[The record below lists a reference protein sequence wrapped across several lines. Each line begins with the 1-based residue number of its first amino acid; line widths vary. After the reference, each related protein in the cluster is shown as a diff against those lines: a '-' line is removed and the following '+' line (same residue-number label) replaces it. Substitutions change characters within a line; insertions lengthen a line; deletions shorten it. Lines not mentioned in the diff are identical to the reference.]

1 VPTRRSLAPILAALF
16 LFAACATTQVQKARI
31 VSVDVH
37 AVLAAV
43 DDAEM
48 TLCNKQPDNTC
59 KSSVPA
65 WTTEKHVEF
74 SKHLVTAL
82 KAGRALNEGVK
93 AVPIT
98 GQTKADLTAVS
109 AELEAVT
116 GLVKDILPPNS
127 TVVIALTA
135 AKDAVLRLLPL
146 FLEGV

>member
-1 VPTRRSLAPILAALF
+1 MRLRIRRNLAPIFAL
-16 LFAACATTQVQKARI
+16 LLLTACATSQVQKARV

-43 DDAEM
+43 DDAEQ
-48 TLCNKQPDNTC
+48 TLYQSKA
-59 KSSVPA
+59 VPA
-65 WTTEKHVEF
+65 WTEEKHQEF
-74 SKHLVTAL
+74 SKHLIVAL

-93 AVPIT
+93 AVPVT

-116 GLVKDILPPNS
+116 ELVKGVLPPNS

-146 FLEGV
+146 FLEG

>member
-1 VPTRRSLAPILAALF
+1 MRLRIRRNLAPIFAL
-16 LFAACATTQVQKARI
+16 LLLTACATSQVQKARV

-43 DDAEM
+43 DDAEQ
-48 TLCNKQPDNTC
+48 TLYQSKA
-59 KSSVPA
+59 VPA
-65 WTTEKHVEF
+65 WTEEKHQEF
-74 SKHLVTAL
+74 SKHLIVAL

-93 AVPIT
+93 AVPVT

-116 GLVKDILPPNS
+116 ELVKGVLPPNS

-135 AKDAVLRLLPL
+135 AKDAILRLLPL
-146 FLEGV
+146 FLEG

>member
-1 VPTRRSLAPILAALF
+1 MRTVRRLSPALVAV
-16 LFAACATTQVQKARI
+16 LLLMACASAGVQKARI

-43 DDAEM
+43 DDAEQ
-48 TLCNKQPDNTC
+48 TLYQSKA
-59 KSSVPA
+59 VPA
-65 WTTEKHVEF
+65 WTEEKHQEF
-74 SKHLVTAL
+74 SKHLIVAL

-93 AVPIT
+93 AVPVT

-116 GLVKDILPPNS
+116 ELVKGVLPPNS

-135 AKDAVLRLLPL
+135 AKDAILRLLPL
-146 FLEGV
+146 FLEG

>member
-1 VPTRRSLAPILAALF
+1 
-16 LFAACATTQVQKARI
+16 
-31 VSVDVH
+31 VDVH

-48 TLCNKQPDNTC
+48 TLYQSHSIP
-59 KSSVPA
+59 S
-65 WTTEKHVEF
+65 WTAEKHADF

-82 KAGRALNEGVK
+82 QAGKRLNEGVK
-93 AVPIT
+93 AVPVS
-98 GQTKADLTAVS
+98 GQTKADLAAVS

-116 GLVKDILPPNS
+116 SLVKDILPPNS

-146 FLEGV
+146 FLEAA

>member
-1 VPTRRSLAPILAALF
+1 MRLRMRRNLAPIFAL
-16 LFAACATTQVQKARI
+16 LLLTACATSQVQKARV

-43 DDAEM
+43 DDAEQ
-48 TLCNKQPDNTC
+48 TLYTSKA
-59 KSSVPA
+59 VPA
-65 WTTEKHVEF
+65 WTEEKHQEF
-74 SKHLVTAL
+74 SKHLIVAL

-93 AVPIT
+93 AVPVT

-116 GLVKDILPPNS
+116 ELVKGVLPPNS

-135 AKDAVLRLLPL
+135 AKDAILRLLPL
-146 FLEGV
+146 FLEG

>member
-1 VPTRRSLAPILAALF
+1 MRLRMRRNLAPIFAL
-16 LFAACATTQVQKARI
+16 LLLTACATSQVQKARV

-43 DDAEM
+43 DDAEQ
-48 TLCNKQPDNTC
+48 TLYTSKA
-59 KSSVPA
+59 VPA
-65 WTTEKHVEF
+65 WTEAKHQEF
-74 SKHLVTAL
+74 SKHLIVAL

-93 AVPIT
+93 AVPVT

-116 GLVKDILPPNS
+116 ELVKGVLPPNS

-146 FLEGV
+146 FLEG

>member
-1 VPTRRSLAPILAALF
+1 MRTRRSFVPILAALF
-16 LFAACATTQVQKARI
+16 LVAACASTQVKRARV

-59 KSSVPA
+59 KSSVPG

-82 KAGRALNEGVK
+82 QAGKRLNEGVK
-93 AVPIT
+93 AIPIT
-98 GQTKADLTAVS
+98 GQTKADMTAIS
-109 AELEAVT
+109 AEIEAVT
-116 GLVKDILPPNS
+116 ALVKDVLPANS
-127 TVVIALTA
+127 TVVISLTA
-135 AKDAVLRLLPL
+135 AKDAILRLLPL

>member
-1 VPTRRSLAPILAALF
+1 MRTRLKRDIAFLAIVNAAL
-16 LFAACATTQVQKARI
+16 LAILISACATSQVQKARV

-43 DDAEM
+43 DDAEQ
-48 TLCNKQPDNTC
+48 TLYASKA
-59 KSSVPA
+59 VPA
-65 WTTEKHVEF
+65 WTEEKHQEF
-74 SKHLVTAL
+74 SKHLIVAL

-93 AVPIT
+93 AVPVT

-116 GLVKDILPPNS
+116 ELVKGVLPPNS

-135 AKDAVLRLLPL
+135 AKDAILRLLPL
-146 FLEGV
+146 FLEG

>member
-1 VPTRRSLAPILAALF
+1 MRTRRSLVPILAALF
-16 LFAACATTQVQKARI
+16 LAACATTQVQKARV

-43 DDAEM
+43 DDAEQ
-48 TLCNKQPDNTC
+48 TLYQSKA
-59 KSSVPA
+59 VPG
-65 WTTEKHVEF
+65 WTAEKHAEF
-74 SKHLVTAL
+74 SKHLVVAL

-116 GLVKDILPPNS
+116 ALVKDVLPPNS

-135 AKDAVLRLLPL
+135 AKDAILRLLPL

>member
-1 VPTRRSLAPILAALF
+1 MRLRMRRNIAPIFAL
-16 LFAACATTQVQKARI
+16 LLLTACATSQVQKARV

-43 DDAEM
+43 DDAEQ
-48 TLCNKQPDNTC
+48 TLYQSKA
-59 KSSVPA
+59 VPA
-65 WTTEKHVEF
+65 WTEEKHQEF
-74 SKHLVTAL
+74 SKHLIVAL

-93 AVPIT
+93 AVPVT

-116 GLVKDILPPNS
+116 ELVKGVLPPNS

-135 AKDAVLRLLPL
+135 AKDAILRLLPL
-146 FLEGV
+146 FLEG

>member
-1 VPTRRSLAPILAALF
+1 MRTRRTLPVLAAL
-16 LFAACATTQVQKARI
+16 LFIAACATSQVQKARV

-48 TLCNKQPDNTC
+48 TLYQ
-59 KSSVPA
+59 SHSVPG
-65 WTTEKHVEF
+65 WTDAKHAEF
-74 SKHLVTAL
+74 SKHMVVAL
-82 KAGRALNEGVK
+82 KAGKALNEGVK
-93 AVPIT
+93 AVPIG

-146 FLEGV
+146 FLGGA

>member
-1 VPTRRSLAPILAALF
+1 MRLRMRRNLAPIFAL
-16 LFAACATTQVQKARI
+16 LLLTACATSQVQKARV

-43 DDAEM
+43 DDAEQ
-48 TLCNKQPDNTC
+48 TLYQSKA
-59 KSSVPA
+59 VPA
-65 WTTEKHVEF
+65 WTEEKHQEF
-74 SKHLVTAL
+74 SKHLIVAL

-93 AVPIT
+93 AVPVT

-116 GLVKDILPPNS
+116 ELVKGVLPPNS

-135 AKDAVLRLLPL
+135 AKDAILRLLPL
-146 FLEGV
+146 FLEG